1 MNVKGYKLLKQ
12 QNCLTSDNYKT
23 QTINDQRAVVT
34 LGNRASYE
42 HALSSVKRILD
53 HFLWDPLTLISG
65 QKKLVAWLIND
76 TFLKWHFS
84 ASKLAQGANYSSNA
98 FLQKVSEN

>member
-23 QTINDQRAVVT
+23 QTIDDQHAVVT

-65 QKKLVAWLIND
+65 QKKLVAC

-84 ASKLAQGANYSSNA
+84 ASKLAQVANYSSNA
-98 FLQKVSEN
+98 FLQKVNEN

>member
-53 HFLWDPLTLISG
+53 HFLWEPFNADLGP
-65 QKKLVAWLIND
+65 KKIGCMIN
-76 TFLKWHFS
+76 K
-84 ASKLAQGANYSSNA
+84 
-98 FLQKVSEN
+98 

>member
-12 QNCLTSDNYKT
+12 QNCLASDNYKT
-23 QTINDQRAVVT
+23 QTINDQHAVVT

-42 HALSSVKRILD
+42 RALSSVKRILD

-65 QKKLVAWLIND
+65 QKKLVA
-76 TFLKWHFS
+76 
-84 ASKLAQGANYSSNA
+84 
-98 FLQKVSEN
+98 

>member
-23 QTINDQRAVVT
+23 QTINDQHAVVT

-42 HALSSVKRILD
+42 HALSSVKRKALPVG
-53 HFLWDPLTLISG
+53 PLTLISG
-65 QKKLVAWLIND
+65 QKKIGCMIN
-76 TFLKWHFS
+76 K
-84 ASKLAQGANYSSNA
+84 
-98 FLQKVSEN
+98 

>member
-12 QNCLTSDNYKT
+12 QNCLVSDNYKT
-23 QTINDQRAVVT
+23 QTINDQHAVVT

-53 HFLWDPLTLISG
+53 HFLWDRLTLISG

-84 ASKLAQGANYSSNA
+84 APKLAQGANYSSNA
-98 FLQKVSEN
+98 FLQKVN